1 MSNNYQVL
9 AKVIMK
15 QEKDVRAA
23 TMKEDDYF
31 EYFAIQLIM
40 KKYDLDD
47 REIED
52 GLTDGGND
60 GGCDG
65 LYLFVNN
72 DLIHDDNTDVEK
84 YKKGVNISLHIIQ
97 CKNTTG
103 FSEDTIMKW
112 KTLSGNLLNL
122 ESDYS
127 NYQKRYSERVLEK
140 MELFRNIYLNLIRK
154 APKLSIY
161 YHYATFSTE
170 VHPNLLAQA
179 SELEASTKK
188 LFPSAS
194 VAIEFITSEKII
206 ELYNAHENSEHL
218 LICKEVMNAS
228 EEQEYITLTTLPN
241 YYRFITDDEGKLIR
255 HIFEYNVRD
264 YQGKVAVNKQ
274 IEETLENGIKQEDFW
289 WLNNGVTILAKSV
302 QQQSGK
308 HLSITEPEIVN
319 GLQSSSEIYSY
330 FARDNSRLE
339 TDGRALLVRIIVP
352 KTEESRDHIILA
364 TNSQTSIP
372 KSSLRATDIIHR
384 NIEQFFKS
392 KGLYY
397 DRRKNYYKNLG
408 MPIDKII
415 SIPFLSQCL
424 MATILAQPDY
434 ARARPSTLLEKD
446 ATYKKLFNAKT
457 NLQCYYIIAS
467 IGRLV
472 ANSIKQEPKYT
483 ASERT
488 NILFATLF
496 YYVACLV
503 GTVQIT
509 IGLIEKIELEKLNS
523 TDVIVCA
530 DKVLDIFRAQGG
542 NDKTAKN
549 SVFTK
554 ALIVS
559 FNKEMVKKNTKQ
571 A

>member
-1 MSNNYQVL
+1 MSNNSQVV
-9 AKVIMK
+9 AKSIME
-15 QEKDVRAA
+15 QEKKERAA
-23 TMKEDDYF
+23 AMKEDDYF
-31 EYFAIQLIM
+31 ELFAIQLIM

-47 REIED
+47 QEIED
-52 GLTDGGND
+52 GLTDGAND

-84 YKKGVNISLHIIQ
+84 YKKGVDISLHIIQ

-112 KTLSGNLLNL
+112 KTLSENLLSL
-122 ESDYS
+122 ENDYS
-127 NYQKRYSERVLEK
+127 KYRQRYSERVLEK

-154 APKLSIY
+154 SPKLSIS

-170 VHPNLLAQA
+170 VHPNLLEQA
-179 SELEASTKK
+179 SELEKNTKK
-188 LFPSAS
+188 LFPAAS
-194 VAIEFITSEKII
+194 IAVEFITSEKIV
-206 ELYNAHENSEHL
+206 ELFNAHENSERL

-228 EEQEYITLTTLPN
+228 EEQEYIVLTTLPN
-241 YYRFITDDEGKLIR
+241 YYHFITDGEGKLVR

-274 IEETLENGIKQEDFW
+274 IAETLENGIEQEDFW

-308 HLSITEPEIVN
+308 HLSIAEPEIVN

-330 FARDNSRLE
+330 FTRDKGRLE
-339 TDGRALLVRIIVP
+339 QDDRTLLVRIIVP

-384 NIEQFFKS
+384 NIEQYFKS

-415 SIPFLSQCL
+415 SLPFLSQCL
-424 MATILAQPDY
+424 MSTILAQPDY

-446 ATYKKLFNAKT
+446 TTYKKLFNVKT
-457 NLQCYYIIAS
+457 NIQCYYIIAS

-472 ANSIKQEPKYT
+472 TNAIKQESKYT

-488 NILFATLF
+488 NIQFATLF
-496 YYVACLV
+496 YYVANLT
-503 GTVQIT
+503 GTLQIT
-509 IGLIEKIELEKLNS
+509 TELIEKIDLEHLNS

-530 DKVLDIFRAQGG
+530 DKVLGIFRALGG
-542 NDKTAKN
+542 SDKIAKN
-549 SVFTK
+549 SDFTR
-554 ALIVS
+554 ALTDS
-559 FNKEMVKKNTKQ
+559 FRKEMLEKTVKE
-571 A
+571 

>member
-1 MSNNYQVL
+1 MSNNSQVV
-9 AKVIMK
+9 AKSIME
-15 QEKDVRAA
+15 QEKNERAA
-23 TMKEDDYF
+23 AMKEDDYF
-31 EYFAIQLIM
+31 ELFAIQLIM

-47 REIED
+47 QEIED
-52 GLTDGGND
+52 GLTDGAND

-84 YKKGVNISLHIIQ
+84 YKKGVDVSLHIIQ

-112 KTLSGNLLNL
+112 KTLSENLLSL
-122 ESDYS
+122 ENDYS
-127 NYQKRYSERVLEK
+127 KYRQRYSERVLEK

-154 APKLSIY
+154 SPKLFIY

-170 VHPNLLAQA
+170 VHPNLLEQA
-179 SELEASTKK
+179 SELEKNTKR
-188 LFPSAS
+188 LFPAAS
-194 VAIEFITSEKII
+194 VAVEFITSEKIV
-206 ELYNAHENSEHL
+206 ELFNAHKNEERL
-218 LICKEVMNAS
+218 LTCKEVMNAS
-228 EEQEYITLTTLPN
+228 EEQEYIALTTLPN
-241 YYRFITDDEGKLIR
+241 YYRFITDDEGKLVR

-274 IEETLENGIKQEDFW
+274 IAETLENGIKQEDFW

-330 FARDNSRLE
+330 FTRDKSKL
-339 TDGRALLVRIIVP
+339 DQDDRALLVRIIVP

-384 NIEQFFKS
+384 NIEQYFKS

-424 MATILAQPDY
+424 MSTILAL
-434 ARARPSTLLEKD
+434 A
-446 ATYKKLFNAKT
+446 
-457 NLQCYYIIAS
+457 
-467 IGRLV
+467 
-472 ANSIKQEPKYT
+472 
-483 ASERT
+483 
-488 NILFATLF
+488 
-496 YYVACLV
+496 
-503 GTVQIT
+503 
-509 IGLIEKIELEKLNS
+509 
-523 TDVIVCA
+523 
-530 DKVLDIFRAQGG
+530 
-542 NDKTAKN
+542 
-549 SVFTK
+549 
-554 ALIVS
+554 
-559 FNKEMVKKNTKQ
+559 
-571 A
+571 